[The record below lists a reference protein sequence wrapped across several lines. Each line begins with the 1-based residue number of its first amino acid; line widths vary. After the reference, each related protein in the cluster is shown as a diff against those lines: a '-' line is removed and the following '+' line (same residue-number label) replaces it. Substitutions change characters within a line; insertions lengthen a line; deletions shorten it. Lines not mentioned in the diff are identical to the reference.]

1 MKCQICA
8 VDKETLP
15 VKAGQ
20 ATIHGLKDTVFHVC
34 KECLEAAHKSYIDK
48 EFLLK
53 KGGQG

>member
-15 VKAGQ
+15 VNAKQ

-34 KECLEAAHKSYIDK
+34 QECLEAAHESYSNK

-53 KGGQG
+53 KGGEG

>member
-15 VKAGQ
+15 VKAKQ

-34 KECLEAAHKSYIDK
+34 KECLEAAHESYMDK
-48 EFLLK
+48 DFLLK
-53 KGGQG
+53 KGGEG

>member
-15 VKAGQ
+15 VKAKQ
-20 ATIHGLKDTVFHVC
+20 ATIRGLEDTVFHVC
-34 KECLEAAHKSYIDK
+34 KDCLEAAHESYSNK

-53 KGGQG
+53 KGGEG